1 MGSVAGPLQYQGR
14 DWLIKDGGKQ
24 GLGSGHWRFFFHG
37 HDIVQTQPAR
47 EQHFRLNCP
56 NDLHD
61 LVEAVDSYVR
71 EIHSWDNLATSRVN
85 DDQ

>member
-14 DWLIKDGGKQ
+14 DWLIKDGCKHVWVVGI
-24 GLGSGHWRFFFHG
+24 GGFFHG
-37 HDIVQTQPAR
+37 YDIVQTQPAR

-61 LVEAVDSYVR
+61 LVEAVDSHVR
-71 EIHSWDNLATSRVN
+71 EIHSWENLATSRVN